1 MNQPLVSIVLPAFNR
16 AGYLRSAIES
26 VLAQSLTSWEM
37 IVADD
42 GSGPEAAEFLRG
54 LGDPRIR
61 VLWLAHSGNPSVA
74 RNAALR
80 DARGTYVAFLDS
92 DDLWAPNKL
101 EAQTAAQ
108 RARGQCHWSFTNVEW
123 IDAAGGLMPPRETF
137 VPHEGRIVE
146 ALLTIDAYIALP
158 TVLVERRL
166 LDEAGLFDEELRFG
180 EDYDL
185 WLRLATRSDV
195 VAVTDKLTRVRLHAD
210 NHSHDRRSF
219 YRDWLRLYEKA
230 GTRTSDP
237 RLLDICRRKRAALA
251 VGLASIEAADGRT
264 AAVCLPKACE
274 RAPGRVA
281 LRGLVALRRQDAGLF
296 QLASVGEG
304 ALVAQASG
312 VGRSRSGRGAT
323 DRKLRVPLSVAC
335 ETPRGR
341 GDLRRRGLRLL
352 SLEAIPSHGRESHRA
367 RGQSHQLRRP
377 GARCQPRGRGYRTI
391 QLRGMEP

>member
-16 AGYLRSAIES
+16 AGYLQSAIES

-42 GSGPEAAEFLRG
+42 GSGPEAAEYLRG

-61 VLWLAHSGNPSVA
+61 VLWLDHSGNPSIA

-101 EAQTAAQ
+101 EAQTAAL
-108 RARGQCHWSFTNVEW
+108 RACGQCHWSFTNVDW
-123 IDAAGGLMPPRETF
+123 IDAAGGLMRPREIF
-137 VPHEGRIVE
+137 VPHKGRIVE
-146 ALLTIDAYIALP
+146 ALLTIEAYVALP

-195 VAVTDKLTRVRLHAD
+195 AAMTDKLTRVRLHAD
-210 NHSHDRRSF
+210 NHCHDRRGF

-230 GTRTSDP
+230 GARTTDP
-237 RLLDICRRKRAALA
+237 RLLDICRRKRATLA

-264 AAVCLPKACE
+264 AASYRRLANALPDGWRYGRWWLSAARMLVSSSLPPWAKA
-274 RAPGRVA
+274 
-281 LRGLVALRRQDAGLF
+281 LW
-296 QLASVGEG
+296 S
-304 ALVAQASG
+304 
-312 VGRSRSGRGAT
+312 
-323 DRKLRVPLSVAC
+323 
-335 ETPRGR
+335 
-341 GDLRRRGLRLL
+341 RRR
-352 SLEAIPSHGRESHRA
+352 RESA
-367 RGQSHQLRRP
+367 S
-377 GARCQPRGRGYRTI
+377 
-391 QLRGMEP
+391 